1 MRRVYKRHISKGAF
15 SLLEMI
21 IVVAIIVI
29 LASALSI
36 GVAGL
41 IRTAKNSDDAVA
53 SSSKALVAEIND
65 SEGMLGKY
73 NFDN

>member
-29 LASALSI
+29 LASALTI

-41 IRTAKNSDDAVA
+41 IRTARNSDDAVA
-53 SSSKALVAEIND
+53 NSSKALVSEIAD
-65 SEGMLGKY
+65 SEALLAKY
-73 NFDN
+73 NFAN